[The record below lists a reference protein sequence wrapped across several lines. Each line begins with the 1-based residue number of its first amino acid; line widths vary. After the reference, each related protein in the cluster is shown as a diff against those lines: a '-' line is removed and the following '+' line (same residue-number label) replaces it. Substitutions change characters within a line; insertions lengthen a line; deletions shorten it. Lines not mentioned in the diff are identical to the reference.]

1 MEEHIEL
8 REGQPLQKERHWEN
22 QAETSDNNKHAHL
35 HHTGITEYCGIA
47 QWITDGHIA
56 IKAHDQQDP
65 RLHEGEKVDKEH
77 LGHARIKTDFS

>member
-1 MEEHIEL
+1 MGEHIEL
-8 REGQPLQKERHWEN
+8 RERQPLQKERHWEN
-22 QAETSDNNKHAHL
+22 QAETSDSNSQVY
-35 HHTGITEYCGIA
+35 HHYVDISEYCDIA

-65 RLHEGEKVDKEH
+65 RLHEGEKMDKEH